1 MYYTAMKTNY
11 TITLDKEKVDEL
23 KAWLKK
29 RGVASFSG
37 YINTLIDEQIE
48 AIKLFAPDGDTVR
61 VTQQSLLKLAGKM
74 ATKLSKELKK

>member
-23 KAWLKK
+23 KVWLKK

-37 YINTLIDEQIE
+37 YINTLIDEQLA
-48 AIKLFAPDGDTVR
+48 AIKLFAPDGDTSK
-61 VTQQSLLKLAGKM
+61 VTTRMLLTMAGKM
-74 ATKLSKELKK
+74 VKELKK

>member
-23 KAWLKK
+23 KVWLKK

-37 YINTLIDEQIE
+37 YINTLIDEQLE
-48 AIKLFAPDGDTVR
+48 AIKLFAPDGDTSK
-61 VTQQSLLKLAGKM
+61 VTTKTLLNM
-74 ATKLSKELKK
+74 ATKMVKELKK